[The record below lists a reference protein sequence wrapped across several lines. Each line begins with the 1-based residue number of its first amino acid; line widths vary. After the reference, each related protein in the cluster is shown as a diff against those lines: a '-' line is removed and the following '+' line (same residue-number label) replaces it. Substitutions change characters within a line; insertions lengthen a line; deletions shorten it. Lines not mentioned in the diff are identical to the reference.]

1 MKHIGYVLPLLLLL
15 TGCSDKPATATNDT
29 LYVSILP
36 LRELVTA
43 ITGNDFPVEVL
54 VPAGASPETFEP
66 TIRQIAALDG
76 SKLIFNIGLID
87 FERNLLARIAAPERI
102 VDLSAGIDPI
112 AGDCAHTGAGAAHAH
127 GIDPH
132 IWTSPR
138 ELRIMA
144 RNAYRAI
151 ERQWPDSSKY
161 RDNYL
166 ALDRRLEE
174 LDSLTAAKLA
184 SSGCSYFLIYHPALT
199 YYARAYG
206 IRQVAIEEQ
215 GKEPSPKRL
224 SRLIG
229 QARRDGIRSVFY
241 QSQFPASSVEI
252 IASDIGAKPVAID
265 PLAENLTDNI
275 RRITELIVSGQ

>member
-1 MKHIGYVLPLLLLL
+1 MKYIRYFLPLLLLL

-43 ITGNDFPVEVL
+43 ITGDDFPVEVL

-66 TIRQIAALDG
+66 TIRQIAALDR

-112 AGDCAHTGAGAAHAH
+112 AGDCAHAGTGTAHAH

-144 RNAYRAI
+144 HNAYQAI

-166 ALDRRLEE
+166 ALNRRLEE

-184 SSGCSYFLIYHPALT
+184 RSGCSYFLIYHPALT

-229 QARRDGIRSVFY
+229 QARRDGIRNVFY

-275 RRITELIVSGQ
+275 DRITELIVSGQ